1 MHTDYTIMPLTNLR
15 VHIAPVGFEIDR
27 IVLPAK
33 EMKADKIWL
42 LVHDKPNEDKAT
54 PFVEKI
60 QKQLKKEKI
69 KVVKE
74 HHDRLDLFQIIKTV
88 KKIIET
94 EKENNVYV
102 NLASGSKIQA
112 IACMMTCMMYNKL
125 KNVVPFYAEA
135 KDYLG
140 FSGKQL
146 STGIKNIT
154 EVPTYE
160 IKTPEQRHIDALR
173 IIKENGGKITKK
185 EMAELADTNGLI
197 SVNAEKENYT
207 QARFT
212 SLDQN
217 IIQPLLEKWKFID
230 VDKVGRT
237 RWIKITQEG
246 INATKFLI

>member
-1 MHTDYTIMPLTNLR
+1 MEIIIYHEHSMHTDHTIMPLTNLR

-33 EMKADKIWL
+33 QMKADKIWL
-42 LVHDKPNEDKAT
+42 LVHDNPSQDKAT

-88 KKIIET
+88 KKIIED

-112 IACMMTCMMYNKL
+112 L
-125 KNVVPFYAEA
+125 K
-135 KDYLG
+135 
-140 FSGKQL
+140 
-146 STGIKNIT
+146 
-154 EVPTYE
+154 
-160 IKTPEQRHIDALR
+160 
-173 IIKENGGKITKK
+173 IIKENSGKITKK
-185 EMAELADTNGLI
+185 EMAELTDTNGLI
-197 SVNAEKENYT
+197 SINAEKENYT
-207 QARFT
+207 QARFA

-217 IIQPLLEKWKFID
+217 IIQPLLERWHFIEIE
-230 VDKVGRT
+230 KIGRT

-246 INATKFLI
+246 INASEFLL